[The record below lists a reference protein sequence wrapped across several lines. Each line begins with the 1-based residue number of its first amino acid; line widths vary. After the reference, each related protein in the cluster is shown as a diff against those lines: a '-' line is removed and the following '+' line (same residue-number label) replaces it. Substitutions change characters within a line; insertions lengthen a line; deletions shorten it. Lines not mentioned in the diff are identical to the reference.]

1 MKMNKSSIQ
10 FLVATIL
17 VILMVLAPAM
27 PIGAQTTNIVTGYPS
42 QVTYT
47 AQNAST
53 GTVNLC
59 ASCPPGTYMVSGYAT
74 VNTAFTGVSPNLIST
89 LAWTDASGAR
99 TLSLLGTVDTST
111 TATFKGAIT
120 LVTLKAAGAVT
131 ISAALSG
138 TATGNLDETYIL
150 DRIR

>member
-1 MKMNKSSIQ
+1 MKLFGKARTGLIAIL
-10 FLVATIL
+10 LVVMTAF
-17 VILMVLAPAM
+17 VVH
-27 PIGAQTTNIVTGYPS
+27 AQTTPNVTGYPS

-47 AQNAST
+47 ATSAST

-59 ASCPPGTYMVSGYAT
+59 ASCPPGTYMISAYAT
-74 VNTAFTGVSPNLIST
+74 VNTAITGTSPNLIAT
-89 LAWTDASGAR
+89 LAWTDSSGAR

-111 TATFKGAIT
+111 ANTFKGAQTVIK
-120 LVTLKAAGAVT
+120 LNAAGVIT